1 MVLTDASTGG
11 TDLISCQN
19 VTNNALDYCC
29 DHTNNCCNTG
39 VGRFRLSGTGI
50 PFATIASSASTATR
64 HLSTSASSLPTTTAL
79 LAASSPSTSSVAVS
93 PTQTTASLPSAT
105 SSPSAGLGTSA
116 KVGIAVGVSAG
127 VVIIAVLSLCLW
139 WRLRTRRA
147 LPRREVASSEDSTP
161 YSDTHSVGA
170 GTHDRMHEL
179 SAEMAQEMAGDRAGE
194 LPTARQEAW
203 ELPVRN

>member
-1 MVLTDASTGG
+1 MVLTGASTGG

-19 VTNNALDYCC
+19 VTNNALYYCC
-29 DHTNNCCNTG
+29 DHTNNCCNGG
-39 VGRFRLSGTGI
+39 VGRFQLSGTGI
-50 PFATIASSASTATR
+50 PFTTIASSASTATR
-64 HLSTSASSLPTTTAL
+64 HLSTSASSLPTTTA
-79 LAASSPSTSSVAVS
+79 ASSPSSSLVADS

-116 KVGIAVGVSAG
+116 KIGIAVGVSAG
-127 VVIIAVLSLCLW
+127 VVIIAVLSLSLW
-139 WRLRTRRA
+139 WSLRTRA
-147 LPRREVASSEDSTP
+147 LPKREVASSEDNTP
-161 YSDTHSVGA
+161 YSDAHSVGA

-179 SAEMAQEMAGDRAGE
+179 SAEMAWEMAGDRAGE